1 MQDVLL
7 SEHRNA
13 LLMAEII
20 YLEYIKVKWTFK
32 EGAFQRGQR
41 SYSDYIPNHWGFPGN
56 ASTV

>member
-32 EGAFQRGQR
+32 E
-41 SYSDYIPNHWGFPGN
+41 
-56 ASTV
+56 